1 MDGVLPADVLLRIF
15 DALESGL
22 VVRGA
27 DGAVVAANGAAR
39 RLIASAPHL
48 ADPGA
53 GDPGEHRMTD
63 AAGGA
68 RWIDERRIPLGDDGV
83 ELAVLHDVTRQ
94 REGEDQLT
102 QALAEMSST
111 YVELDLARDEIDR
124 VARTD
129 ALTGAANRGHAA
141 EALAAMLAAGPAGVL
156 LLDVDHFKRIN
167 DTHGHATGDAVLVE
181 VVRRA
186 SAAVR
191 RDDLVARWGGEEF
204 LVLVADA
211 PGPDAL
217 AGLGERVRA
226 GIAASP
232 VTVGGARVRVTVSIG
247 AAASATGATTADAL
261 VAAADGALYAA
272 KDAGRD
278 RVMPASPLP

>member
-1 MDGVLPADVLLRIF
+1 MLSADVLLRIF

-22 VVRGA
+22 VVRGE
-27 DGAVVAANGAAR
+27 DGTVVAANAAAR
-39 RLIASAPHL
+39 LLIASAPHL

-63 AAGGA
+63 AGGGV
-68 RWIDERRIPLGDDGV
+68 RWIDERRIPLGRDGV

-129 ALTGAANRGHAA
+129 ALTGAANRGHGA
-141 EALAAMLAAGPAGVL
+141 EALAAAVAAGPAGVL
-156 LLDVDHFKRIN
+156 LLDVDHFKRTN
-167 DTHGHATGDAVLVE
+167 DTHGHAAGDAVLVE

-217 AGLGERVRA
+217 ARLGERVRA
-226 GIAASP
+226 GIAEAP
-232 VTVGGARVRVTVSIG
+232 VAVGGARIRVTVSVG
-247 AAASATGATTADAL
+247 AAVTGTGTPSADAL
-261 VAAADGALYAA
+261 VAAADDALYAA

-278 RVMPASPLP
+278 RVMLAPPLP